1 MIHHDR
7 RYALALLAGGVAA
20 TAGGVSAQAAGPA
33 ARLRALG
40 IELPQV
46 AVPIGSYVPYV
57 IDGRL
62 LFISGQLPMKDGKL
76 VATGRAPSEVS
87 LADAQA
93 AARQSAINIL
103 AAAQTAAGGDLGRIA
118 ACLKL
123 TGFVA
128 CDPSFTEHPQV
139 INPASDLMREV
150 FGEAGRHARAA
161 VGVASLPL
169 GATVEIEAIFSLKA

>member
-1 MIHHDR
+1 MTLHDR
-7 RYALALLAGGVAA
+7 RHTLALMAAGLAASAGGA
-20 TAGGVSAQAAGPA
+20 SAQAADPA

-40 IELPQV
+40 IELPKV
-46 AVPIGSYVPYV
+46 AAPIGSYAPYV

-62 LFISGQLPMKDGKL
+62 LFISGQLPSKDGKL
-76 VATGRAPSEVS
+76 LATGRVPSEVN
-87 LADAQA
+87 LATAQA
-93 AARQSAINIL
+93 CARQSAINIL
-103 AAAQTAAGGDLGRIA
+103 AAAQAALGGDLGRIA

-128 CDPSFTEHPQV
+128 CDPTFTEHPQV

-150 FGEAGRHARAA
+150 FGDAGRHARAA

-169 GATVEIEAIFSLKA
+169 GAPVEIEAIFAIKG

>member
-1 MIHHDR
+1 MTDHHR
-7 RYALALLAGGVAA
+7 RHALALMAAGLA
-20 TAGGVSAQAAGPA
+20 AGAGRASAQATTPA
-33 ARLRALG
+33 ARLAALG
-40 IELPQV
+40 IELPKL
-46 AVPIGSYVPYV
+46 AAPIGAYAPYV

-62 LFISGQLPMKDGKL
+62 LFIAGQLPTKDGKL
-76 VATGRAPSEVS
+76 VATGKVGAEVS
-87 LADAQA
+87 LAVAQA

-103 AAAQTAAGGDLGRIA
+103 AAAQAAVGGDLGRIA

-128 CDPSFTEHPQV
+128 CDPGFTDHPQV
-139 INPASDLMREV
+139 INPASELMGQV

-169 GATVEIEAIFSLKA
+169 GAPVEIDAVFALKA